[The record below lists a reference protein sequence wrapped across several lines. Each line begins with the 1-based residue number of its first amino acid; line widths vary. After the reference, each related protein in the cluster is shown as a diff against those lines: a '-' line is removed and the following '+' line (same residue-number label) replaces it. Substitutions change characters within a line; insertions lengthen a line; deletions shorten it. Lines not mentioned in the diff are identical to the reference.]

1 MGVFQYNEEEKKI
14 NKVIKYNQEL
24 SKQVSNDAA
33 LCATRSLA
41 DDNIAA
47 SENLLA
53 SLGYGD
59 SLAEAKKKAEVS
71 AKEQRI
77 EQRPQTQSWGKL
89 VSEAQDNISTDVIL
103 EDILSSDE
111 ISAAFQEIDSIEKEF
126 SRQTSIVNKTDLSF
140 LATAIGLQTAKALLF
155 PFVAGKVGYGDSFDA
170 TQRLAH
176 NDKSIKQAQRQAN
189 DRFRD
194 DRLNGRNA
202 HTGYWINILYQ
213 TPPYDTAVGSAA
225 LNIKLHG
232 KYHRLYTLGHD
243 PLLGWLFGTANI
255 LTDIITLNTFQSYRV
270 TRVPKLAITPQA
282 VSLMT
287 MFQEAIDVI
296 SADALN
302 LPAALF
308 AQAQHLKSDEYTKIG
323 LPVPVLATL
332 NEEFAS
338 KLYEEQYDALCFSR
352 DTKITGISYFASLL
366 IDMIISLL
374 HGLFRPATEEK
385 SLYEVRTRRILLI
398 SNSIASTSTIINACI
413 TKNPKN
419 LDVGSLLS
427 LLTHLVTD
435 VRFIAR
441 VKQEFI
447 ESELSKQLQA
457 TLNELDEISN
467 TI

>member
-1 MGVFQYNEEEKKI
+1 MNI
-14 NKVIKYNQEL
+14 N
-24 SKQVSNDAA
+24 
-33 LCATRSLA
+33 
-41 DDNIAA
+41 
-47 SENLLA
+47 
-53 SLGYGD
+53 
-59 SLAEAKKKAEVS
+59 
-71 AKEQRI
+71 
-77 EQRPQTQSWGKL
+77 
-89 VSEAQDNISTDVIL
+89 
-103 EDILSSDE
+103 
-111 ISAAFQEIDSIEKEF
+111 
-126 SRQTSIVNKTDLSF
+126 
-140 LATAIGLQTAKALLF
+140 
-155 PFVAGKVGYGDSFDA
+155 
-170 TQRLAH
+170 
-176 NDKSIKQAQRQAN
+176 
-189 DRFRD
+189 
-194 DRLNGRNA
+194 
-202 HTGYWINILYQ
+202 
-213 TPPYDTAVGSAA
+213 
-225 LNIKLHG
+225 LHG